1 MLVFALSKNVFE
13 SLRCH
18 HLSLGS
24 DMRRRDFITLFGG
37 AAAWPIV
44 AQAQQKTRV
53 YRIAALLGG
62 STANVP
68 ETDLIE
74 RFFKGFGWSPGR
86 DLEIAYRWGGGDTEL
101 NKAYAKEIIG
111 MKPDAILAMT
121 NSAMAALHR
130 EASRIPT
137 VFVMVSDPVGMHY
150 VDSFAQ
156 PGGNVTGFTPFDPS
170 LGTKWVSLL
179 KEIGP
184 NIENV
189 GLVYNPEPGNNSASF
204 AAPIE
209 ATAPSLGV
217 KSIVR
222 PVGDSAGIE
231 RLISTLSGRPNSGLI
246 FLPDAFT
253 SVHRQAMVTTVA
265 QHRLP
270 AIYPLRQFC
279 DVGGLMSYGI
289 DLYQL
294 LQQAVSYVSKILRGA
309 NPADLP
315 VQAPTKFEF
324 VINVTTAK
332 AIGLA
337 VPPMLLAQANEVI
350 E

>member
-1 MLVFALSKNVFE
+1 MQ
-13 SLRCH
+13 
-18 HLSLGS
+18 
-24 DMRRRDFITLFGG
+24 RRDFIALFGA
-37 AAAWPIV
+37 AAAWPLV
-44 AQAQQKTRV
+44 AQAQQKSRV
-53 YRIAALLGG
+53 YRIAALMGG
-62 STANVP
+62 RAENGRDI
-68 ETDLIE
+68 ELIE
-74 RFFKGFGWSPGR
+74 KFFKGFGWSPGR
-86 DLEIAYRWGGGDTEL
+86 DLEIAYRWGAGNTEL
-101 NKAYAKEIIG
+101 NKTYAKEIIG
-111 MKPDAILAMT
+111 MKPDAILAVT

-130 EASRIPT
+130 EASRIPI
-137 VFVMVSDPVGMHY
+137 VFAMVSDPVGMHY

-179 KEIGP
+179 KEIVS

-189 GLVYNPEPGNNSASF
+189 GLIYNPEPGNNSASF
-204 AAPIE
+204 AGSIE
-209 ATAPSLGV
+209 AAAVPLGV

-231 RLISTLSGRPNSGLI
+231 RLISTLSEKPNSGLI

-253 SVHRQAMVTTVA
+253 TAHSETIVAAVA

-270 AIYPLRQFC
+270 AIYPLRLYC
-279 DVGGLMSYGI
+279 DAGGLISYGI

-294 LQQAVSYVSKILRGA
+294 VQQAVSYVSLILRGA

-315 VQAPTKFEF
+315 VQAPTKFEL
-324 VINVTTAK
+324 VINVKAAK
-332 AIGLA
+332 AIGVA
-337 VPPMLLAQANEVI
+337 VPPSLLARADEVI